1 VVVRDVTQGRMSRL
15 ATTLEP
21 RTIGRA
27 SPRREIAC
35 TTSAQSSHENRL
47 AFADVLRT
55 VAILGVV
62 ANHLALVSGIH
73 PFDPRDD
80 FGCIGAWGVNCFFVL
95 SGCLLSRP
103 YLESILGRRAFP
115 STRLFLTRRFFRIY
129 PLYAFAVVVS
139 GIEVAMH
146 APHELPVASIL
157 SHLTFLHG
165 FSTAEVLSLN
175 SPFWTMA
182 VDAQFY
188 ILLPLG
194 AFVLGAVARTTG
206 RASGTTIIASAIA
219 ATIALSLAV
228 RWYVFSHLSAS
239 IVGDSVGPAFVLAR
253 NAVGMGA
260 AFALGILLAMLQL
273 LGKQPGRLLASG
285 IGAAGIACLLF
296 LVWCARVYGTTPG
309 YAIGYDALAAV
320 SAALILFGFGE
331 GAFNVV
337 GVVRKSRHVTELAAL
352 AYAVYLFHWLII
364 DMVNHTVQKR
374 AHWSSGSLD
383 YFVGITIPTLIATF
397 IVAAVAHRFVEKP
410 FLTLRDSNREAAPDP
425 AAPTSQSHD
434 ATNAENSA
442 QGIARG
448 RDARCSRRQFLRRWN
463 VMRSRGR

>member
-1 VVVRDVTQGRMSRL
+1 MSLL

-21 RTIGRA
+21 RRIERT
-27 SPRREIAC
+27 SPSRPIAC
-35 TTSAQSSHENRL
+35 TASAQSAQEDRL

-62 ANHLALVSGIH
+62 FNHLALVSGIH

-95 SGCLLSRP
+95 SGFLLSRP
-103 YLESILGRRAFP
+103 YLESILGTRPFP

-139 GIEVAMH
+139 GFEAAMH
-146 APHELPVASIL
+146 APHELPFASIL

-194 AFVLGAVARTTG
+194 AFVLAALARATR

-253 NAVGMGA
+253 NAVGMGT

-273 LGKQPGRLLASG
+273 LGKQPGRPLASA

-296 LVWCARVYGTTPG
+296 LVWCARVYGTTPAYG
-309 YAIGYDALAAV
+309 IGYDAFAAV

-331 GAFNVV
+331 GAFSVA
-337 GVVRKSRHVTELAAL
+337 GAVRKWPLITKLASL

-374 AHWSSGSLD
+374 AQWGSGSLD
-383 YFVGITIPTLIATF
+383 YFVGITVPTLVATF

-410 FLTLRDSNREAAPDP
+410 FLTLRDRSREGSEHATASAPR
-425 AAPTSQSHD
+425 T
-434 ATNAENSA
+434 
-442 QGIARG
+442 
-448 RDARCSRRQFLRRWN
+448 RDARPSPSRT
-463 VMRSRGR
+463 SIS

>member
-1 VVVRDVTQGRMSRL
+1 MPGGRMSLL

-21 RTIGRA
+21 RSIERA
-27 SPRREIAC
+27 SPRRAVAC
-35 TTSAQSSHENRL
+35 TTSAQSAHENRL

-62 ANHLALVSGIH
+62 FNHLALVSGIH

-95 SGCLLSRP
+95 SGFLLSRP
-103 YLESILGRRAFP
+103 YLESILGKRPFP

-139 GIEVAMH
+139 GFEVAMH
-146 APHELPVASIL
+146 APHELPFASIL

-194 AFVLGAVARTTG
+194 AFVLGAVARTAG
-206 RASGTTIIASAIA
+206 RASGTTIIAGAIA
-219 ATIALSLAV
+219 ASIALSLAV

-239 IVGDSVGPAFVLAR
+239 IVGDAVGPAFVLAR
-253 NAVGMGA
+253 NAVGMGT
-260 AFALGILLAMLQL
+260 AFALGILLALLQL

-285 IGAAGIACLLF
+285 MGAAGIACLLF
-296 LVWCARVYGTTPG
+296 LVWCARVYGTTPA

-331 GAFNVV
+331 GAFNVA
-337 GVVRKSRHVTELAAL
+337 GIVRRSRRVTELAAL

-364 DMVNHTVQKR
+364 DMVNHTVQKHAR
-374 AHWSSGSLD
+374 WSSGSLD
-383 YFVGITIPTLIATF
+383 YFVGITVPTLIATF
-397 IVAAVAHRFVEKP
+397 IVAVVVHRFVEKP
-410 FLTLRDSNREAAPDP
+410 FLTLRDRSREPAPDVTASTSRNP
-425 AAPTSQSHD
+425 DAA
-434 ATNAENSA
+434 NAKTT
-442 QGIARG
+442 ARVP
-448 RDARCSRRQFLRRWN
+448 SRRRDRARLNGAFARVPIESDRD
-463 VMRSRGR
+463 